1 MNKTK
6 LLLSLAMLIP
16 TLANASTSSNEY
28 AWSIYGNRKVAVTSK
43 DGQYM
48 AVSDED
54 TLSFVKLEPCN
65 YMDEVAS
72 ETPYTVRV
80 NNKDVLMKME
90 CGTTEKT
97 FTPTDKEV
105 QKHILSS
112 LYENESISA
121 FFTEFTTKGFGARLL
136 ELYDLKQE
144 LKKQSEEEKQ

>member
-28 AWSIYGNRKVAVTSK
+28 AWSIYGNRKITVTSK

-48 AVSDED
+48 AVCDED

-65 YMDEVAS
+65 YMDELAS
-72 ETPYTVRV
+72 GSSYTVRF
-80 NNKDVLMKME
+80 NDKDLLMTMK

-97 FTPTDKEV
+97 FTPINKEV

-112 LYENESISA
+112 IYENESISA
-121 FFTEFTTKGFGARLL
+121 FFTEFTTKGFGSKLL